1 LGFGIWE
8 YRIFN
13 NLNKIMSKNL
23 KVLGIGVLLIGL
35 AVVGW
40 FLYTVSQSQNGVKLT
55 QGSEDGQNVERENMS
70 VENKGEER
78 IMGSKTEENKGEV
91 EELQIEDINTSNWKT
106 YRNEEYG
113 FEIKYPEKIKT
124 EESYSYMVDAENIV
138 FTMYNNDKK
147 QSFFSV
153 EWGSRILNEKYEKYS
168 KLINFLNSEHDINYK
183 KRYFINKKNILM
195 YQVTFLG
202 NYDVDGLVFD
212 CNHSIITILLKDVIY
227 DKDKEFRNIYDNII
241 NSFSCL
247 K

>member
-1 LGFGIWE
+1 
-8 YRIFN
+8 
-13 NLNKIMSKNL
+13 MSKNL
-23 KVLGIGVLLIGL
+23 KVLGIGVLLIVL
-35 AVVGW
+35 AVAGW
-40 FLYTVSQSQNGVKLT
+40 FLVTGQSQKIVKKT
-55 QGSEDGQNVERENMS
+55 QNNMESQKVETKSDVEVVKGEEQEQVRENDAD
-70 VENKGEER
+70 ENKGE
-78 IMGSKTEENKGEV
+78 M
-91 EELQIEDINTSNWKT
+91 EELQIEDIDTSNWKT

-113 FEIKYPEKIKT
+113 FEVKYPEKIKT
-124 EESYSYMVDAENIV
+124 EESYSYMADAENIV